1 MVRNGD
7 KVSIRDVY
15 DIVGKLDEKLSKKI
29 DDMSARLDKTHEKIN
44 ERLDEH
50 ENAIVENK
58 TKLSAVQIFQT
69 TLSIVIGALASFLG
83 VRK

>member
-29 DDMSARLDKTHEKIN
+29 DDMISKLEKSHDKINDRLD
-44 ERLDEH
+44 DH
-50 ENAIVENK
+50 ENDIVETK
-58 TKLSAVQIFQT
+58 TKLSAVSIFQT